1 MKNRFKIIC
10 LQTKSSKHPHKNIVM
25 LEGLFKKLSTK
36 VDLICLPEC
45 VAVFSDEKKHINLFL
60 KKFKDP
66 FFNLIKQ
73 QAIKKNAVFKLV
85 LCQRNIIRTSL

>member
-1 MKNRFKIIC
+1 
-10 LQTKSSKHPHKNIVM
+10 M
-25 LEGLFKKLSTK
+25 LEGLFKKLSTR

-45 VAVFSDEKKHINLFL
+45 VAVFSDEKKDINLFL

-73 QAIKKNAVFKLV
+73 QAIKKKMLYSNWFCA
-85 LCQRNIIRTSL
+85 REI